1 MKIHLKP
8 CPFCGEKEIW
18 ITTVTENCGSY
29 LYVECSKCGA
39 KSSEEDS
46 QDTAVKSWNKRT
58 ADAEPVRH
66 AHWIGR
72 GGIFSCSHCGAEDG
86 VMTSFCSSCGFRMD
100 GDAE

>member
-1 MKIHLKP
+1 MDLMP
-8 CPFCGEKEIW
+8 CPFCGNSVHLEKAYSVFGLSVIYCNDCDMFFSLDDINASDDDICE
-18 ITTVTENCGSY
+18 
-29 LYVECSKCGA
+29 A
-39 KSSEEDS
+39 
-46 QDTAVKSWNKRT
+46 WNRRT

-66 AHWIGR
+66 AHWIGK